1 MSHLEM
7 SFFAA
12 MSAVGIYCSAYWLYS
27 QVWDLVAK
35 VVVKIKTSKAP

>member
-12 MSAVGIYCSAYWLYS
+12 MSAVGIYCTAYYLYS

>member
-35 VVVKIKTSKAP
+35 MVEKIRTREAP